1 MDEIIDIAEV
11 EKQFK
16 DEWLLFEVLETD
28 EQDQPVRGRL
38 ICHHP
43 DRNYIHKVDME
54 TRFPRAYITYTGPVI
69 PEGTVAIL

>member
-11 EKQFK
+11 EKQFR

-28 EQDQPVRGRL
+28 SQDQPIRGRL
-38 ICHHP
+38 ICHHQ
-43 DRNYIHKVDME
+43 DRDYIHKIDME
-54 TRFPRAYITYTGPVI
+54 TRFPYAYITYTGPVI